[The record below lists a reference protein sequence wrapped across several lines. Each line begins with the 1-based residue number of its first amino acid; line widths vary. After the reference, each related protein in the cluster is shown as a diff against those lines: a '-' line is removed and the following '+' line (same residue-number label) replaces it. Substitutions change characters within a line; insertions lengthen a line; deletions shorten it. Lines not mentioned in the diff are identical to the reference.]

1 MLTCLKTKCQRK
13 KILHFTNQLYY
24 TFEFNSINSALII
37 GTIDNSKFCILKEIR
52 ERNVKGEINFL
63 ILTDK
68 NKQQILNKY
77 ASLFKKIGI
86 EGIMTVAKEV
96 KQIPSKIRGKVEDV
110 HLSHSGRITQ

>member
-37 GTIDNSKFCILKEIR
+37 GTIDNSKFCIIATIP
-52 ERNVKGEINFL
+52 NPVPI
-63 ILTDK
+63 I
-68 NKQQILNKY
+68 